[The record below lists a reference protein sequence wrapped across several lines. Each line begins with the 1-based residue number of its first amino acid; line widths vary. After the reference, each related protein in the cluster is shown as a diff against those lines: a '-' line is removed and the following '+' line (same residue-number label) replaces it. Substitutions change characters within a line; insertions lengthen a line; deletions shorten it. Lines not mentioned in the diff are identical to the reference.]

1 MMTSAISSVLSLQ
14 LGRARG
20 GVSCDATAEPTA
32 AATAKCLARSVRSV
46 WEYGT
51 HAWIKHEVDHEV
63 SLTVR

>member
-1 MMTSAISSVLSLQ
+1 MPTPGLKLTSTENDDLEELF
-14 LGRARG
+14 G
-20 GVSCDATAEPTA
+20 CDATAEPTA
-32 AATAKCLARSVRSV
+32 AATAKGLARSVRSV